1 VKEKNDWQL
10 IAPIKKRAE
19 RTAVDDLLF
28 ELAPLHAES
37 IVAEDVTD
45 FAPYGLDTPAY
56 RLEVEAG
63 KPGEKPVT
71 TVVSLGAEAPEKGGR
86 FARLGTEGLV
96 VTLPLPFADRLDA
109 EFRYR
114 TVLSFAPDKVEEVSL
129 KGPAPS
135 TVEGVTP
142 EVVVTKAAGAWQL
155 RQPEG
160 QSLDEA
166 KVNGLLDELKNL
178 RVERWVTYEAAELS
192 SYGLDAPVAAVSVRL
207 GGLEPQ
213 SHTLA
218 FGGDA
223 AGDVYARLE
232 EDPGVFLLP
241 RRLLEKVQASVLAQ
255 PAGEST
261 SAEPE
266 PEGEPEGPRPP
277 QEPQSPPVPGSPPG
291 EATPQTEGQ
300 PGSELPAG
308 PPGPP
313 AAPVQ
318 ATSRPGDSRGEPA
331 GR

>member
-10 IAPIKKRAE
+10 SAPIKKRAE

-37 IVAEDVTD
+37 IVAEGVTD
-45 FAPYGLDTPAY
+45 FVPYGLDSPAY
-56 RLEVEAG
+56 RLEVEAA
-63 KPGEKPVT
+63 KQGEKPVT
-71 TVVSLGAEAPEKGGR
+71 TVVSLGAEAPEQGGR

-96 VTLPLPFADRLDA
+96 VTLPPQFVDRLDA

-114 TVLSFAPDKVEEVSL
+114 TVLTFAPDKVEEVSL
-129 KGPAPS
+129 KGM
-135 TVEGVTP
+135 TP
-142 EVVVTKAAGAWQL
+142 EVVVAKAAGAWQL

-160 QSLDEA
+160 QSLDA
-166 KVNGLLDELKNL
+166 VKVNGLLDELKGL
-178 RVERWVTYEAAELS
+178 RVWRWVAYEATDLAP
-192 SYGLDAPVAAVSVRL
+192 YGLDAPVAAVSVRL

-241 RRLLEKVQASVLAQ
+241 RRLLEKVQASVLTQ

-261 SAEPE
+261 SPEPK

-277 QEPQSPPVPGSPPG
+277 QEPQSPPVPGSPAG
-291 EATPQTEGQ
+291 DATPQREGQ
-300 PGSELPAG
+300 PGSGLPAG
-308 PPGPP
+308 SRGTPASSGQAAPP
-313 AAPVQ
+313 A
-318 ATSRPGDSRGEPA
+318 GN
-331 GR
+331 